1 MFAKRKRNSHKL
13 HRGCS
18 LLWLNDQEGRGQC
31 LCSIGHGGR
40 GGVGGDE
47 GGGGGLK
54 RAGGWLEGAVI
65 SILSPNAPF
74 SGTYTELQL
83 RVGVGGGSKE
93 CKDEQTWTK
102 SSKKIHS
109 HPPTSLR

>member
-18 LLWLNDQEGRGQC
+18 SLWLNDQEGRGQC
-31 LCSIGHGGR
+31 LCSIGHG
-40 GGVGGDE
+40 
-47 GGGGGLK
+47 

-83 RVGVGGGSKE
+83 RVGRGGDLKE
-93 CKDEQTWTK
+93 WKEEQIWTK
-102 SSKKIHS
+102 S
-109 HPPTSLR
+109 